1 MSRIT
6 ASMVREKFAETVN
19 RVVYRG
25 ERIVLERHGKPIAAI
40 IPVQDLELLEALEDR
55 VDLED
60 ARKALRA
67 AKGKPTIPW
76 SRLRKQLG
84 L

>member
-1 MSRIT
+1 MLRIT

-25 ERIVLERHGKPIAAI
+25 ERIVLQRHGKPVAAI
-40 IPVQDLELLEALEDR
+40 VPVEDLEFLEALEDR
-55 VDLED
+55 MDLEE
-60 ARKALRA
+60 ARKAMRE

-76 SRLRKQLG
+76 SRLKKQLG